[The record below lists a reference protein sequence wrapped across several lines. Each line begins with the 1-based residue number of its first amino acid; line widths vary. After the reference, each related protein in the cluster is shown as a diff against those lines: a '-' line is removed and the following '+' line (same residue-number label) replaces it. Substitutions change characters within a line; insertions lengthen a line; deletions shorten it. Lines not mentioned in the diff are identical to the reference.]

1 MEAVVTNILLSIVFA
16 VLGFLLLF
24 VGYRI
29 FDALTPT
36 DLNKKIFEEG
46 NLAVGILAGA
56 FIIGIALVVS
66 ASVS

>member
-1 MEAVVTNILLSIVFA
+1 MEAVVTNMLLSVIFA

-36 DLNKKIFEEG
+36 DINRKIFEEG